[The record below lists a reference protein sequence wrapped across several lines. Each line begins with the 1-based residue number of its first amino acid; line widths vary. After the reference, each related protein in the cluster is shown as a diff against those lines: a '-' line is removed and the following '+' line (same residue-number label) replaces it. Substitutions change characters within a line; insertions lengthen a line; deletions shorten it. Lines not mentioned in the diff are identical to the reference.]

1 MWSNVNR
8 TYQRKIAKLCRLII
22 SSLSG
27 SGGGFPS
34 HLRRKSTYPSQIW
47 GRKCRRE
54 VLKAVTLKMYGRLSY
69 RQNRVF
75 FTILL
80 ETPPSCFHNP
90 IDLEKTHKSQKTPS
104 YIRKWTKVR
113 SRFLCLS
120 GCFGAITTGSSGCR
134 ITISSL
140 VDEHLLSTTEKKM
153 GKVVEWWCQC
163 RQRVPPRSWMARKP
177 RGGKKQVKI
186 RISAF
191 QG

>member
-47 GRKCRRE
+47 GKKCRRE

-120 GCFGAITTGSSGCR
+120 GCFDILLLPPAAAGSLFLRLLMSIICR
-134 ITISSL
+134 RP
-140 VDEHLLSTTEKKM
+140 KKRW
-153 GKVVEWWCQC
+153 ERW
-163 RQRVPPRSWMARKP
+163 
-177 RGGKKQVKI
+177 
-186 RISAF
+186 
-191 QG
+191 